1 MREGRHKEQEKLV
14 RNMKEEK
21 KEKKKKKKV
30 NTTPHENDPPGS

>member
-21 KEKKKKKKV
+21 KKEEEEGEY
-30 NTTPHENDPPGS
+30 NTS